1 MKLARQQEWTEA
13 KRRCRLSDEALA
25 MAKELGLSPRS
36 LTKNIP
42 NRSEPWKAPV
52 EDWVRRLHLK
62 KFGRKP
68 LLVPPKPPPAVSPS
82 AYPASAPDA
91 PVEPPAMDSPPD
103 GLVEESVP
111 VPPADA
117 VNEVEAAQEDFFR
130 RIERG
135 EVDEDS
141 ISDEMERIE
150 RDTPMSDGEIND
162 EDRRMLRRRDG
173 FRRFAELFGK
183 IAAKLDFVQ
192 RIVLFGSVAAPLK
205 KEVPRFSRFRRA
217 HVAVWHECKDVDLA
231 IWVTNLSR
239 LRELKR
245 AVADATNMWQTIAH
259 LENLPGV
266 PHHQVDVFLLE
277 PETHRYRGNL
287 CHYGQCP
294 KGKDDCQVT
303 GCGAQPFLQLYQDF
317 EFDRFAPL
325 REPAVVLFDRISPD
339 AKV

>member
-1 MKLARQQEWTEA
+1 MKPARQQEWDEA
-13 KRRCRLSDEALA
+13 KRRCRLSYEALA

-52 EDWVRRLHLK
+52 EEWVRRLHLK
-62 KFGRKP
+62 KFGQRPP
-68 LLVPPKPPPAVSPS
+68 LVAPRPPPAPPTS
-82 AYPASAPDA
+82 ALDVPVAP
-91 PVEPPAMDSPPD
+91 PTVDSPPD
-103 GLVEESVP
+103 PP
-111 VPPADA
+111 VDEPTHLPPMEA
-117 VNEVEAAQEDFFR
+117 VNELEAAQTEFFR
-130 RIERG
+130 RMERG

-141 ISDEMERIE
+141 ICDEMDQIQ

-173 FRRFAELFGK
+173 FRRFADLFAK

-205 KEVPRFSRFRRA
+205 KEVPRFSRFRRTR
-217 HVAVWHECKDVDLA
+217 VAVWHECKDVDLA
-231 IWVTNLSR
+231 IWVADLSR

-245 AVADATNMWQTIAH
+245 AVSEATNRWQAIAH
-259 LENLPGV
+259 LENLPGI
-266 PHHQVDVFLLE
+266 PHHQVDVFILE
-277 PETHRYRGNL
+277 PGTDRYRGNL
-287 CHYGQCP
+287 CIYGQCP
-294 KGKDDCQVT
+294 KGKPECEVT

-325 REPAVVLFDRISPD
+325 REPAIVLFDRSSPD
-339 AKV
+339 AKT